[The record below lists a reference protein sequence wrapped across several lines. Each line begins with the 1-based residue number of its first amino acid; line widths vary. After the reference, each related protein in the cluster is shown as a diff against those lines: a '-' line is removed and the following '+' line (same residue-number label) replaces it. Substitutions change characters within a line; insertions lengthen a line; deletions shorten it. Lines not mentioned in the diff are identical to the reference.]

1 MTQAML
7 VCLSTDLGYSSG
19 DEVAIYPMSNDA
31 TAAGINLKV
40 TTTTVV
46 ILPTNNA
53 IQFTLMPATGTGNR
67 SNIDPT
73 KWGIYVNVFG

>member
-19 DEVAIYPMSNDA
+19 DEVAIYPMANDS
-31 TAAGINLKV
+31 TGGGINIKV

-53 IQFTLMPATGTGNR
+53 IPLTLMPATGTGNR
-67 SNIDPT
+67 ASIDPT